1 MSLYEQINED
11 LKTAMKAGDAQRRDT
26 LRMVIAAIKRTLID
40 SGGERNGADDETVT
54 SVLLNGVKSRT
65 DSAQQYEAA
74 GRPELAAKE
83 LAEIEVIQ
91 GYLPKQL
98 SAEETEAIVR
108 NAIAEVGATGKQD
121 LGKVIKAVMASHK
134 GQVDGKAVQQL
145 AAKML

>member
-1 MSLYEQINED
+1 M
-11 LKTAMKAGDAQRRDT
+11 KTAMKAGDAQRRDT

-40 SGGERNGADDETVT
+40 SGGRRNGAGDETVT
-54 SVLLNGVKSRT
+54 SVLLNSVKSRT

-121 LGKVIKAVMASHK
+121 WARSSKRSPARAQGP
-134 GQVDGKAVQQL
+134 GRR
-145 AAKML
+145 